1 MSLPYGFINDAI
13 TMIKILHPNASIMIY
28 DVGMNMIQTIPYVT
42 RNKQLLMMYVTDNQP
57 ALNTKSYQYQ
67 GIIVVYFVASGKI
80 IKFF

>member
-42 RNKQLLMMYVTDNQP
+42 RNKQILIQRETN
-57 ALNTKSYQYQ
+57 NSWSTQY
-67 GIIVVYFVASGKI
+67 
-80 IKFF
+80 